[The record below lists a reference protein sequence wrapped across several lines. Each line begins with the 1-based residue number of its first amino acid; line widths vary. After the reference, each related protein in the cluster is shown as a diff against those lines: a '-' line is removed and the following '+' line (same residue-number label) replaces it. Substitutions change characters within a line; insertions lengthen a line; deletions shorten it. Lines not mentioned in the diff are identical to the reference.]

1 MLNGV
6 MVGFLLGDRSV
17 ELEEAMAMLRQWLF
31 PNDRSGAAV
40 IRNPVTRG
48 EQATT
53 MQMPL
58 RWG

>member
-31 PNDRSGAAV
+31 PNDRSGAA
-40 IRNPVTRG
+40 PSSET
-48 EQATT
+48 Q
-53 MQMPL
+53 
-58 RWG
+58 